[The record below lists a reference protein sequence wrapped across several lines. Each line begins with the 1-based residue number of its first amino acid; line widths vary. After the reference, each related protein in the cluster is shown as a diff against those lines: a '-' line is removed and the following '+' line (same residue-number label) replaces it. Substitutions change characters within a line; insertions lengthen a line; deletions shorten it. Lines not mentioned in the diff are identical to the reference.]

1 MAEGRKQAAILKSE
15 AEKAQLINE
24 AEGQVSHNKQSLIP
38 SIRSFNM
45 VWSHHKLL
53 DGMTPFLLFRL
64 ELLLSLVRPEQR
76 AYRQLLKLL
85 EEPRSLK
92 AEAYLQHFAALMIA
106 PLQNLLKQG
115 GQAASLAVAEN
126 YVRVSDFMYYSKS
139 GGAKYVLRL

>member
-1 MAEGRKQAAILKSE
+1 
-15 AEKAQLINE
+15 
-24 AEGQVSHNKQSLIP
+24 
-38 SIRSFNM
+38 M

-92 AEAYLQHFAALMIA
+92 LICNIAALMIA
-106 PLQNLLKQG
+106 PLQNLPKQG

-126 YVRVSDFMYYSKS
+126 YVRVSDFMYYSTS
-139 GGAKYVLRL
+139 GGAKYVFRL

>member
-1 MAEGRKQAAILKSE
+1 
-15 AEKAQLINE
+15 
-24 AEGQVSHNKQSLIP
+24 
-38 SIRSFNM
+38 
-45 VWSHHKLL
+45 
-53 DGMTPFLLFRL
+53 MTPFLLFRL

-92 AEAYLQHFAALMIA
+92 AKAYLQHCCSDDCP

-139 GGAKYVLRL
+139 GGAKYVFKL

>member
-24 AEGQVSHNKQSLIP
+24 AEGQVSHNKQSSVS

-45 VWSHHKLL
+45 VWSNHKLL
-53 DGMTPFLLFRL
+53 DGMTPLPLFRL
-64 ELLLSLVRPEQR
+64 ELWLSLVRPEQR

-92 AEAYLQHFAALMIA
+92 AEAYLQHLCSDDC
-106 PLQNLLKQG
+106 PPQSLLEQG

-139 GGAKYVLRL
+139 GGAKYVFRL